1 MKRREFLIA
10 TAGLLATTTLPSVCF
25 AGTSPALPLGVIKGA
40 TPIDQGMAI
49 HEKDFTIYNG
59 KIAVSFAVGSNN
71 DWNMTSGSSLDI
83 AVMKDGKFGTDMVND
98 VVFLN
103 DLWSAT

>member
-1 MKRREFLIA
+1 MKRREFLIG
-10 TAGLLATTTLPSVCF
+10 TAGLLAATALPTVCF
-25 AGTSPALPLGVIKGA
+25 AGTSPAFPLGVIKGP

-71 DWNMTSGSSLDI
+71 YWNMTSGSIRDV
-83 AVMKDGKFGTDMVND
+83 AVD
-98 VVFLN
+98 VYKRQASG
-103 DLWSAT
+103 SARQPC